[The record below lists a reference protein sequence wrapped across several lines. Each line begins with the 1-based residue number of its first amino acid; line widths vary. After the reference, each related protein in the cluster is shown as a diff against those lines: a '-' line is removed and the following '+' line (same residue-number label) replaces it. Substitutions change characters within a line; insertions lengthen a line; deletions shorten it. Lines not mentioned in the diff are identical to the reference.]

1 MLDIFYVM
9 RIYNCSMRIDG
20 EKLKKARIDKG
31 WDQTT
36 LAYKSGVSVATI
48 CRIETGNRTVKKPS
62 TIKKL
67 CRALGVR
74 SAIVIDEEDELVTT
88 A

>member
-1 MLDIFYVM
+1 M
-9 RIYNCSMRIDG
+9 RYDYP
-20 EKLKKARIDKG
+20 KLKEARLQKG

-36 LAYKSGVSVATI
+36 LAFKAGVSVATI

-67 CRALGVR
+67 CRALGVPLA
-74 SAIVIDEEDELVTT
+74 SIVIADEEDTGGETRAMAEERV
-88 A
+88 